1 MDNEEARQL
10 LLAERERLSA
20 LVQDEAEAVR
30 DQQDDDPQPADAARE
45 LIDLQTDRS
54 ELQRARDELTEIDA
68 ALERIKDGTYG
79 VSELSGK
86 PIPDE
91 RLRAIPY
98 ARLLVEEQELA
109 DRDLRAST
117 PNNPERRV

>member
-54 ELQRARDELTEIDA
+54 ELARAHDELTEIDA
-68 ALERIKDGTYG
+68 ALERIEDGTYG

-109 DRDLRAST
+109 DKELRAST
-117 PNNPERRV
+117 PNNPQRRV